1 MFSKLIAISTFA
13 ILAVATPA
21 PNSSPSSGSCSTGP
35 IQCCQ
40 SVQSANSSSIAPI
53 RGALG
58 IVVQDVNALVGLDCS
73 AITGVGV
80 GGGTW

>member
-21 PNSSPSSGSCSTGP
+21 PAPAASCSTGA

-40 SVQSANSSSIAPI
+40 TVDKADSTAIAPI
-53 RGALG
+53 LKSIGV
-58 IVVQDVNALVGLDCS
+58 VVQDVNALVGLTCS
-73 AITGVGV
+73 SVNVVGV
-80 GGGTW
+80 GSGGSW